1 MWYPVHC
8 VSLRPVFHNHF
19 MFVVTWFT
27 IPTRP
32 PRAVQICA
40 LRSVH
45 SSFTLASDGRELIPY
60 AVVSRALPGRHDH
73 PDGNWQ
79 TIRLRTFHIE
89 NTSIFIKHV
98 NNGIPHATI
107 SHHCQHHQANA
118 WLVSANTRTKHKH
131 CAANHWCRIRTN
143 RIIAVMRMRKLPNQ
157 NAEHLHVP
165 KKFLGT
171 PEHFL

>member
-73 PDGNWQ
+73 PDGN
-79 TIRLRTFHIE
+79 
-89 NTSIFIKHV
+89 
-98 NNGIPHATI
+98 
-107 SHHCQHHQANA
+107 
-118 WLVSANTRTKHKH
+118 
-131 CAANHWCRIRTN
+131 
-143 RIIAVMRMRKLPNQ
+143 
-157 NAEHLHVP
+157 
-165 KKFLGT
+165 
-171 PEHFL
+171 